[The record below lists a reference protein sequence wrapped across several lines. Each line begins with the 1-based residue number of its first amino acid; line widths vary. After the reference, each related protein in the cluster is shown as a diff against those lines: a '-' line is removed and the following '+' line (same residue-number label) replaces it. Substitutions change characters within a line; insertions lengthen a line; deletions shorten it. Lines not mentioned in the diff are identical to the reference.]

1 MYYSIPLCEKRSI
14 VYKRLMIEQID
25 LIRDNEFIEYEVV
38 YEGIHHNIEN
48 EIDTIGDDLNKL
60 YKLFFNVMSEF
71 SGLTDNEIKTIY
83 PPIKG

>member
-1 MYYSIPLCEKRSI
+1 MFKQLLDEVIPE
-14 VYKRLMIEQID
+14 YKDKIT
-25 LIRDNEFIEYEVV
+25 FYKV
-38 YEGIHHNIEN
+38 NIEN

-83 PPIKG
+83 PTFKG